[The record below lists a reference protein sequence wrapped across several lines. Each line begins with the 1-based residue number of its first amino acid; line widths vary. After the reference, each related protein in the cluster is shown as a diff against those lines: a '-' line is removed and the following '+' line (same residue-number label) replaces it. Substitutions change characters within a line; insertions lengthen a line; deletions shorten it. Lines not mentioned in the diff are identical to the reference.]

1 MNHKRLITNML
12 IAFTIG
18 SCSVLLP
25 TAAPPQATQAKPTQA
40 AAPTSAASQGSWNA
54 VIGLVSPGVA
64 TIGKTSMTSSSKFEV
79 QWSSPN
85 QAVDHF
91 EIIASD
97 GKSKVTMNAK
107 GAEKTAILTA
117 LKSATKYSVTMK
129 ACLDA
134 KCEKFL
140 ASDKAAEGKTSEEV
154 WQVQGK
160 GTTYETATKL
170 VDDGNTKAYP
180 VVYGDWAGK
189 DLAGKI
195 QLYYDPIKGDEKG
208 AKIGT
213 MSAAKIEGLA
223 SIMPLKSLS
232 GFGLISYCRP
242 QPGQGNQ
249 PKPPQPG
256 TPGQSSQPQ
265 PPQKTTCEGTSSA
278 ASVATFQALPL
289 GDKLGAKVRL
299 FFEGQGS
306 DGKTRVMY
314 IDSKDGYVGRD
325 FNSGSS
331 TVCLTVADYSKGGG
345 CEPTVV
351 LGVEGDGTFG
361 NKNIGAVRQ
370 FKIGYPTMNDW
381 RWDGASGSFMFI
393 TIDVPTSCSKYMMTS
408 GYAVWDGK
416 EWKVQYDANGC
427 PKLFQAVQAPM
438 PIHIGGT
445 RYKMYFNNNALQKG
459 SGIIPSAVT
468 LDEKIMKVIYADAS
482 LTGDPN
488 VVDYEDWETVEQ
500 AHDITYLW
508 SDGSALGVKDE
519 SHLDDYAIFTPT
531 NNLDFQVMYSNM
543 SLSDIKPG
551 TNFTPPF
558 IGVVLLMNP

>member
-1 MNHKRLITNML
+1 MNHKRF
-12 IAFTIG
+12 IANVLLALTIG
-18 SCSVLLP
+18 SCSLLQP
-25 TAAPPQATQAKPTQA
+25 TAAPQVTLAKPTQSA
-40 AAPTSAASQGSWNA
+40 TPTSAASQGSWNA

-64 TIGKTSMTSSSKFEV
+64 TIGKTSMTSSSKLEV
-79 QWSSPN
+79 QWNLPS
-85 QAVDHF
+85 QTVDHF

-97 GKSKVTMNAK
+97 GKSKVTMSAK
-107 GAEKTAILTA
+107 GTEKTATLTA

-160 GTTYETATKL
+160 GTSYETATKL

-180 VVYGDWAGK
+180 IIYGDWAGK

-195 QLYYDPIKGDEKG
+195 QLYYDPINGNEKG

-223 SIMPLKSLS
+223 SILPLKALS

-242 QPGQGNQ
+242 QPVNQ

-256 TPGQSSQPQ
+256 TPGQPSQPQ

-278 ASVATFQALPL
+278 ASVATFQAIPL
-289 GDKLGAKVRL
+289 SEKLGAKVRL
-299 FFEGQGS
+299 FFEGEGT

-331 TVCLTVADYSKGGG
+331 TVCSTVADYSKGGG
-345 CEPTVV
+345 CEPTVI
-351 LGVEGDGTFG
+351 LGVEGDATFG
-361 NKNIGAVRQ
+361 NKNIKAVRQ

-381 RWDGASGSFMFI
+381 RWDGSVGSFMFI
-393 TIDVPTSCSKYMMTS
+393 TIDVPQTCSKYQMTA

-416 EWKVQYDANGC
+416 EWKVQYNSNGC
-427 PKLFQAVQAPM
+427 PKLFEAVQAPM

-445 RYKMYFNNNALQKG
+445 RYKMYFNNNAMQPDG
-459 SGIIPSAVT
+459 GAGGGVPSAT
-468 LDEKIMKVIYADAS
+468 SLDEKPMKVIYADAS

-500 AHDITYLW
+500 AHDLTYVW
-508 SDGSALGVKDE
+508 SDGSVLGMKDE

-531 NNLDFQVMYSNM
+531 KDLNFQVMYSNM
-543 SLSDIKPG
+543 SLSDVKPG
-551 TNFTPPF
+551 TNFAPPF
-558 IGVVLLMNP
+558 IGVVVLMNP